1 MSEKDTIIDKD
12 SIAMRDT
19 TGWARTLGIFLA
31 TFALAVMAGCASV
44 KPQGDQQ
51 AVYASGGT
59 VASALIAA
67 NAYQSLN
74 SCSAI
79 GHTLPC
85 SDDATV
91 AKVQTAKVRLFD
103 AWKRADALVNTP
115 GYDEGELKR
124 AELILQAAL
133 DFLLSVVPAN

>member
-1 MSEKDTIIDKD
+1 MKRS
-12 SIAMRDT
+12 SHF
-19 TGWARTLGIFLA
+19 RTFSIFLA

-74 SCSAI
+74 SCSAPA
-79 GHTLPC
+79 HTLPC

-91 AKVQTAKVRLFD
+91 AKVQTAKVRLVD